1 MQTADSAVE
10 AQPKTI
16 IFLCMSKK
24 KFTTEAALL
33 WGGIPIAQQ
42 RRILKSACCAKCD
55 TFVEIVNYYGTVKDG
70 DLCLDG
76 DCAVCGHAAARVV
89 ETSKAN
95 YAKN

>member
-1 MQTADSAVE
+1 
-10 AQPKTI
+10 
-16 IFLCMSKK
+16 MSKK

-33 WGGIPIAQQ
+33 WGGIPMAQQ
-42 RRILKSACCAKCD
+42 KRILKSACCAKCD

-76 DCAVCGHAAARVV
+76 DCAVCGHAAAKVV

-95 YAKN
+95 YSKN